1 MKCILTLEV
10 LFTGSV
16 LEKLKAIPTYGLK
29 ELIIMLM
36 VRRDCKAKLSTVFQ
50 FGAPFIYL
58 QQKNSC
64 LRRILPLRC
73 YAFLDDWG
81 VEFVDCLGE

>member
-1 MKCILTLEV
+1 M
-10 LFTGSV
+10 

-29 ELIIMLM
+29 ELIIILL

-50 FGAPFIYL
+50 FGAPFIYFQQ

-64 LRRILPLRC
+64 LRRILPL
-73 YAFLDDWG
+73 YAATLFWMIGGGGGVWG
-81 VEFVDCLGE
+81 VECVDCLGE